1 MAAFVDLR
9 PVTSEKCAAPQVG
22 YQGKVDFTKLLRSPS
37 PRRSPRRS
45 AVTRTAD
52 DKWEEYCS
60 LKYGALP
67 CDALRMQTVV
77 TSPMQA
83 EGAAPSAALKTRPTS
98 SAP

>member
-9 PVTSEKCAAPQVG
+9 PATSEKCAAPQVG

-37 PRRSPRRS
+37 PRRS

-60 LKYGALP
+60 LKFGALP
-67 CDALRMQTVV
+67 RDALRMQTVV

-83 EGAAPSAALKTRPTS
+83 EGAAPSAALKIRPTS